1 MNNFLG
7 MITCTANLRY
17 ECRGQEFKMIGIFD
31 LGDFF
36 HEVSKREILRHLS
49 DGEIEDFIKSCNIK
63 SFASVNSR
71 DVFNNNELIED
82 EIEDMMEKFCMNLDV
97 DDPMF
102 EVEFLSLACLKP
114 EQLEKMAKFKMY
126 DESIDSAL
134 SDKFKNVKT
143 YTKEILDEVSI
154 KQTTV
159 ISYKSQSSTNER

>member
-1 MNNFLG
+1 

-36 HEVSKREILRHLS
+36 HEVSKREILRNLS

-63 SFASVNSR
+63 SFASVNSC

-82 EIEDMMEKFCMNLDV
+82 EIEDMMEKFCKGMDV

-102 EVEFLSLACLKP
+102 EVEFLDMSCLKP
-114 EQLEKMAKFKMY
+114 EQLEKMAKFKVY
-126 DESIDSAL
+126 DESLDSAL
-134 SDKFKNVKT
+134 DDKFKNVKMH
-143 YTKEILDEVSI
+143 TKEILDEVSL

-159 ISYKSQSSTNER
+159 ISYKSQSRILKR